1 MKSAMIALAVI
12 GLGIF
17 GLLLISLFGDIT
29 VTNQQDYVLM
39 KNSVEAAMYDSVDKV
54 SYMKGFCVCVNNGV
68 NETQGGTSK
77 FVFNSTN
84 DYTIKTLYDD
94 NNDCSKFTTNG
105 EYKTCE
111 KMIGEFKINKELF
124 AESFVRRFSENVKGS
139 KDYKIIIH
147 DIIEYPPKVS
157 VEVRSYN
164 NSDIYDSTQATF
176 DSSDFDI
183 VNKIDSIFED
193 R

>member
-12 GLGIF
+12 GLGIL

-54 SYMKGFCVCVNNGV
+54 SYMKGFCVCTNKTR
-68 NETQGGTSK
+68 NENEQ
-77 FVFNSTN
+77 FVFTDVSQ
-84 DYTIKTLYDD
+84 YEIKTLYDD
-94 NNDCSKFTTNG
+94 NTDCSKYAMPTGT
-105 EYKTCE
+105 YSTCE
-111 KMIGEFKINKELF
+111 KLVGEFKINKELF
-124 AESFVRRFSENVKGS
+124 AESFLRRFSENVKGN
-139 KDYKIIIH
+139 KDYKVIIH

-164 NSDIYDSTQATF
+164 SSDVYDSTQATF
-176 DSSDFDI
+176 DSSDFNI
-183 VNKIDSIFED
+183 VNKIDSIFENK
-193 R
+193 